1 MSRVKRGYN
10 CKSGDQIVK
19 KFNSLTP
26 SFSYK
31 NVCVY
36 NEHIFFFRNLAKEN
50 GGMIKKQHS
59 GMEKIRKI
67 NLRIKIKTASVH
79 TTHSSNH

>member
-1 MSRVKRGYN
+1 MIKLY
-10 CKSGDQIVK
+10 KSSTVLPPVLVIK
-19 KFNSLTP
+19 M
-26 SFSYK
+26 
-31 NVCVY
+31 CVY